1 MPPPEAER
9 TALGT
14 LATFASY
21 VALSVAWSWPL
32 AVAPAGTVTRHFD
45 LYPSIWL
52 LQRARAAVP
61 GLEHAASAW
70 PVGESLARVDSYV
83 LLALGWLDGGALGG
97 ARIAWLVALLG
108 PALGAS
114 AAEWAASSAFRV
126 PRPWSWIAGVAWG
139 FSGITATAMLEGHVH
154 HLLNPW
160 FPLLLGCAWSAQEGR
175 GPQWALGA
183 GLFWALSLYTSAYFG
198 VMGFVFLLAVALRA
212 GLERISPASLVAVPA
227 GVAYAWLFASGQRF
241 ADAATPQRH
250 ELWEMGATTL
260 EGLFGWSEALDL
272 RFHSL
277 SAPVGWT
284 VFWLLLLAPFVLR
297 GRRGWKMLF
306 GLALLALLLT
316 LGRTIRATPE
326 HEGWASPVRL
336 ALGLPGIE
344 WFRFPLRFA
353 WLYALCGGVVAAR
366 VAAELATGRRLL
378 GVGLLVLC
386 AGDAIVGTGL
396 PWRLRQAPAGIP
408 SAYAAAPEGRA
419 VLDLYAPAGDYT
431 RMELE
436 LWARALSCRYQAE
449 HGRPI
454 LEVCIGTDVESPREV
469 VTAWVSGHLLAPQPE
484 VDAIVATLG
493 RLGVGAV
500 ALHADVYRPSDRVAM
515 EAALTV
521 ALGQPAAESRDAG
534 EHVLLWA
541 VPEVDVADWDG
552 AWNAIRAGASPV
564 VSSAGRRTRGWPS
577 P

>member
-1 MPPPEAER
+1 MASMATMPPPEAER
-9 TALGT
+9 SPLGT
-14 LATFASY
+14 LATFLSF
-21 VALSVAWSWPL
+21 VALSVVWSWPL
-32 AVAPAGTVTRHFD
+32 AVAPAGSVTRHFD
-45 LYPSIWL
+45 LYPAIWL
-52 LQRARAAVP
+52 IERARAALP
-61 GLEHAASAW
+61 ALEHAASAW

-83 LLALGWLDGGALGG
+83 LLGIGILDGGALGG

-108 PALGAS
+108 PAIGAS
-114 AAEWAASSAFRV
+114 AAEWAACCAFRV

-160 FPLLLGCAWSAQEGR
+160 FPLLLGCAWRAQEGA
-175 GPQWALGA
+175 GPRWALAA

-198 VMGFVFLLAVALRA
+198 VMGFVFLLAVVLRA
-212 GLERISPASLVAVPA
+212 GLERILPAAAIAIPA
-227 GVAYAWLFASGQRF
+227 GAAYAWLFASGHRF

-250 ELWEMGATTL
+250 LLWEMGATTL

-272 RFHSL
+272 RYHSL

-284 VFWLLLLAPFVLR
+284 VFWLLLFAPFALR

-306 GLALLALLLT
+306 GLALFALLLT

-366 VAAELATGRRLL
+366 VAAEIAPGRRWL
-378 GVGLLVLC
+378 GAGLLVLC

-396 PWRLRQAPAGIP
+396 PVRLRQAPAGIP
-408 SAYAAAPEGRA
+408 SAYASAPEGRA
-419 VLDLYAPAGDYT
+419 VLDLYPPAADYT

-436 LWARALSCRYQAE
+436 LWARALACRYQAE

-469 VTAWVSGHLLAPQPE
+469 VTDWLSQRLLAPNPD
-484 VDAIVATLG
+484 VDAIIADLG

-521 ALGQPAAESRDAG
+521 ALGQPAADSRDAG
-534 EHVLLWA
+534 EHVLLWS
-541 VPEVDVADWDG
+541 VPEVADADPAATWR
-552 AWNAIRAGASPV
+552 AIRAGARQV
-564 VSSAGRRTRGWPS
+564 LSSDR
-577 P
+577 